1 MRHALHWFDIRR
13 FTQLNGMLLALTLLL
28 GLFGVAMMFSAA
40 GGDWQPWASRHAIRL
55 GLGVVLML
63 TIALIPLGFWFRA
76 AYGLYGAGLVL
87 LIIVEIMGHIGMGAQ
102 RWLEIGGFSL
112 QPSEFMK
119 LAVILAFARYFHQ
132 LHPMDQHRVMGMLPP
147 LLLIALP
154 VVLILMQPNL
164 GTATILTG
172 LSLAIWFVAGLQWRY
187 ILFCLLGLAAA
198 APIGWNFILHDYQ
211 KQRVLTF
218 LNPEADPLGAGY
230 NILQS
235 IIAIGS
241 GGLTGRGFMQGS
253 QGQLDFLPEK
263 HTDFIFTMVA
273 EEFGFVGCSILLL
286 CFALLILHGI
296 GIASR
301 SRHRFG
307 ALVAIGITALLWFH
321 MMINMAMLM
330 GLIPVV
336 GVPLPFLSYGGTMQL
351 STLMALGLLQNIY
364 LNRDANLQRHP
375 NHFFQG

>member
-1 MRHALHWFDIRR
+1 MNLYSLDWLNLRR
-13 FTQLNGMLLALTLLL
+13 LGQVNGVVLLLTLVL

-40 GGDWQPWASRHAIRL
+40 GGEWQPWASRHAIRL
-55 GLGVVLML
+55 IIGVAMML
-63 TIALIPLGFWFRA
+63 IMALIPLQFWFRSA
-76 AYGLYGAGLVL
+76 WWVYGGGLLLL
-87 LIIVEIMGHIGMGAQ
+87 LIVDIAGQMNLGAQ
-102 RWLEIGGFSL
+102 RWLEVGGFSL

-119 LAVILAFARYFHQ
+119 LAVVLALARYFHQ
-132 LHPMDQHRVMGMLPP
+132 LHPMDQHRWQWMLPP
-147 LLLIALP
+147 LAIIGLP
-154 VVLILMQPNL
+154 AALILLQPNL

-172 LSLAIWFVAGLQWRY
+172 LSLAMWFAAGLRWRY
-187 ILFCLLGLAAA
+187 ILVCLAGAAAA
-198 APIGWNFILHDYQ
+198 APIGWSFLHDYQ

-218 LNPEADPLGAGY
+218 LDPESDPLGAGY

-241 GGLTGRGFMQGS
+241 GGLTGRGFTQGS

-273 EEFGFVGCSILLL
+273 EEFGFIGCSILLVI
-286 CFALLILHGI
+286 FGLLIVHGI
-296 GIASR
+296 AIAIQ

-307 ALVAIGITALLWFH
+307 ALIAIGITALLWLH

-351 STLMALGLLQNIY
+351 STLMALGLLQNVF
-364 LNRDANLQRHP
+364 LNRDETLSRNP
-375 NHFFQG
+375 VSSF